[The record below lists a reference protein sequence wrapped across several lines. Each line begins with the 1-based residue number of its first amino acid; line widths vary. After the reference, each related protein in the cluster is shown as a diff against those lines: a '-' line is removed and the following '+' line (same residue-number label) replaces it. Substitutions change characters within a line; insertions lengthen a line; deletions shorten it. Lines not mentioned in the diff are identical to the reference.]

1 MKRYAIVE
9 IDEEWSDNDAMLE
22 LTWLPCAAHFHAI
35 LDAVELQEVA
45 ARIAA
50 EVMYDPKTT
59 PVEMLR
65 LVRATPC
72 VDLRQQAATVNSVRA
87 SHGLD
92 PLPDRL
98 ANGPFLAAHEMLTRE
113 KARGAK

>member
-1 MKRYAIVE
+1 MKRFVIVE
-9 IDEEWSDNDAMLE
+9 VDSERGWEDGDVESECYALAFAR
-22 LTWLPCAAHFHAI
+22 LFYGP

-72 VDLRQQAATVNSVRA
+72 VDLRK
-87 SHGLD
+87 D
-92 PLPDRL
+92 
-98 ANGPFLAAHEMLTRE
+98 
-113 KARGAK
+113 AK